1 MKNARIVKVFSFPA
15 DKKRGN
21 SSLYISYLRLWP
33 FRRRVAMNK
42 FSKVIDA
49 AVRDEYSD
57 IHITGGSPL
66 VFRKNGQVHFDKNGR
81 WNHREVDALVKKIL
95 TSRQLNT
102 LRQRWSVDLAMSIQ
116 QVRIRVSIFNT
127 TRGLS
132 LAIRLLPGTVPCI
145 EKLNLHPSLQQIA
158 GIKAGLILICG
169 AAGAGKSTTIAAL
182 VDEIN
187 RSRAAHIVTLEDPIE
202 FRFISKNSFIEQR
215 EFGTHMPS
223 FEQGLLD
230 VLREAPDVIVVGELR
245 EPQVM
250 RLTLNAAESGQLV
263 IASLHATNAEDALYR
278 LCNSFPVEA
287 QEEIRFQLASALQ
300 WVIIQQLTF
309 MERLGYRVP
318 MLSIARGT
326 QSVKGIIRENKIP
339 QIESAIQMGKADG
352 MFTMERY
359 LKEYLQTRTS
369 FYPPS
374 DNFKPSAEAAQEL
387 VYVSPLIDGDAAA
400 FRPEGQL
407 VQETDSGSPRASAAG
422 WGATVTPFLPGNG
435 SGADVFQRAYP
446 DNGNGLGKGD
456 AQYMSGGKDFGD
468 AVDAVESTG
477 PHLIIDEKATV
488 DELIAQ
494 ISNFGRQK

>member
-1 MKNARIVKVFSFPA
+1 
-15 DKKRGN
+15 
-21 SSLYISYLRLWP
+21 
-33 FRRRVAMNK
+33 MNK
-42 FSKVIDA
+42 FSKVIEA

-57 IHITGGSPL
+57 IHITGGHPM
-66 VFRKNGQVHFDKNGR
+66 VFRKNGQVHFDKVGR
-81 WNHREVDALVKKIL
+81 WNHREVDTLVKKLL
-95 TSRQLNT
+95 TPRQLNT

-116 QVRIRVSIFNT
+116 QVRIRVNVFNT

-145 EKLNLHPSLQQIA
+145 DKLNLHPSLQQIA
-158 GIKAGLILICG
+158 EIKAGLILICG
-169 AAGAGKSTTIAAL
+169 ATGSGKSTTIAAV

-202 FRFISKNSFIEQR
+202 YRFVSKKSFIEQR
-215 EFGTHMPS
+215 ELGTHMPS

-250 RLTLNAAESGQLV
+250 RLTLNAAESGHLV

-278 LCNSFPVEA
+278 LCNSFPIEA

-300 WVIIQQLTF
+300 WVVIQQLTY
-309 MERLGYRVP
+309 MEKLGYRVP

-339 QIESAIQMGKADG
+339 QIESIIQMGKAEG
-352 MFTMERY
+352 MFTMDRY
-359 LKEYLQTRTS
+359 LKEYLQMKTG
-369 FYPPS
+369 FHPPS
-374 DNFKPSAEAAQEL
+374 DNFKPSPESAQEL

-400 FRPEGQL
+400 CRPEAQAGQ
-407 VQETDSGSPRASAAG
+407 DSEPGGLRPSAG
-422 WGATVTPFLPGNG
+422 WTTVTPFPPGNG
-435 SGADVFQRAYP
+435 GGADKYQRAYP

-456 AQYMSGGKDFGD
+456 ARYAEGGGDFGHPAD
-468 AVDAVESTG
+468 SLEISG
-477 PHLIIDEKATV
+477 PQLIIDEKATV

-494 ISNFGRQK
+494 ISNFGRQKT

>member
-1 MKNARIVKVFSFPA
+1 
-15 DKKRGN
+15 
-21 SSLYISYLRLWP
+21 
-33 FRRRVAMNK
+33 MNK
-42 FSKVIDA
+42 FSKVIEA

-57 IHITGGSPL
+57 IHITGGNSM

-95 TSRQLNT
+95 TPRQLNA

-116 QVRIRVSIFNT
+116 QVRIRVNVFNT

-158 GIKAGLILICG
+158 EIKSGLVLICG
-169 AAGAGKSTTIAAL
+169 ATGSGKSTTIAAV

-187 RSRAAHIVTLEDPIE
+187 RARAAHIVTLEDPIE
-202 FRFISKNSFIEQR
+202 FRFISKKSFIEQR
-215 EFGTHMPS
+215 ELGTHMPS

-250 RLTLNAAESGQLV
+250 RLTLNAAESGHLV
-263 IASLHATNAEDALYR
+263 IASLHATNVEDALYR
-278 LCNSFPVEA
+278 LCNSFPIEA

-300 WVIIQQLTF
+300 WVIIQQLTY
-309 MERLGYRVP
+309 MEKLGHRVP

-339 QIESAIQMGKADG
+339 QVESAIQMGKADG

-359 LKEYLQTRTS
+359 LKEYLQTRTN

-374 DNFKPSAEAAQEL
+374 DHFKPSPESTQDL
-387 VYVSPLIDGDAAA
+387 VYVSPLIDADGAAYRSQEVQPVQDADA
-400 FRPEGQL
+400 
-407 VQETDSGSPRASAAG
+407 GSLRGPSAG
-422 WGATVTPFLPGNG
+422 WAAVTPFPPGNG
-435 SGADVFQRAYP
+435 SGAEKYQRAYP
-446 DNGNGLGKGD
+446 DNGNGLGKRD
-456 AQYMSGGKDFGD
+456 APYAEGGKDFGD
-468 AVDAVESTG
+468 SADTVETTG

>member
-1 MKNARIVKVFSFPA
+1 
-15 DKKRGN
+15 
-21 SSLYISYLRLWP
+21 
-33 FRRRVAMNK
+33 MNK
-42 FSKVIDA
+42 FSKVIEA

-57 IHITGGSPL
+57 IHITGGHPM
-66 VFRKNGQVHFDKNGR
+66 VFRKNGQVHFDKAGR

-95 TSRQLNT
+95 TPRQLNT

-116 QVRIRVSIFNT
+116 QVRIRVNVFNT

-158 GIKAGLILICG
+158 EIKSGLILMCG
-169 AAGAGKSTTIAAL
+169 ATGSGKSTTIAA
-182 VDEIN
+182 VIDEIN
-187 RSRAAHIVTLEDPIE
+187 RARAAHIVTLEDPIE
-202 FRFISKNSFIEQR
+202 FRFISKKSFIEQR
-215 EFGTHMPS
+215 ELGTHMPS

-250 RLTLNAAESGQLV
+250 RLTLNAAESGHLV

-278 LCNSFPVEA
+278 LCNSFPIEA

-300 WVIIQQLTF
+300 WVVIQQLTY
-309 MERLGYRVP
+309 MEKLGHRVP

-326 QSVKGIIRENKIP
+326 QSVRGIIRENKIP
-339 QIESAIQMGKADG
+339 QIESIIQMGKSEG
-352 MFTMERY
+352 MFTVDRY
-359 LKEYLQTRTS
+359 FKEYLQPRTH

-374 DNFKPSAEAAQEL
+374 DYFRPSTETAQEL
-387 VYVSPLIDGDAAA
+387 VYVSPLIDGDATAY
-400 FRPEGQL
+400 RPESQPA
-407 VQETDSGSPRASAAG
+407 QDAESGISRGSSAGLSAL
-422 WGATVTPFLPGNG
+422 TPFPPGNG
-435 SGADVFQRAYP
+435 SSAKKYQQTYP
-446 DNGNGLGKGD
+446 DSGNGLWKGD
-456 AQYMSGGKDFGD
+456 GQYSDAGKDFGQSGD
-468 AVDAVESTG
+468 IIESSG

-494 ISNFGRQK
+494 ISNFGRQKA